1 MTTRVE
7 LRAALRLR
15 LEDGGAT
22 PLWDDATLNEA
33 LAKAIRV
40 YGAAFPRQMT
50 TGVTVPAGATQVASG
65 AAIDPERI
73 TRVTDAAGIWAP
85 PWPPWEDR
93 PGQRTPGQAWRWWDG
108 DLILAEPAA
117 ASAAGIW
124 TIEHLAGRT
133 PPATDGEAVDVLPE
147 DEEIV
152 LAFAATAALAR
163 RAIEDAKRGVRT
175 DAGARATAAR
185 HDAETLLRQRR
196 RRARGG
202 WIGWQQ

>member
-1 MTTRVE
+1 MTTRAE
-7 LRAALRLR
+7 LRTALRLR
-15 LEDGGAT
+15 LEDSGGP

-33 LAKAIRV
+33 LAKAIRT
-40 YGAAFPRQMT
+40 YGAAFPRQTT
-50 TGVTVPAGATQVASG
+50 TGVTVAAGATQIASG
-65 AAIDPERI
+65 VTLDPERI
-73 TRVTDAAGIWAP
+73 TRVTDAAGIWVP

-133 PPATDGEAVDVLPE
+133 PPATDGEAADVLPD

-152 LAFAATAALAR
+152 LAFAAAATLAR
-163 RAIEDAKRGVRT
+163 RAVEDAKRGVRT

-185 HDAETLLRQRR
+185 QDAEALLRRR

-202 WIGWQQ
+202 RMG